1 MKKIILLLGCL
12 TLTAACQSAAPT
24 PTPESTPATTHPPT
38 PIPATT
44 TSTFTPAPAVTQIP
58 PPLYFTDEFDTASSF
73 WQFFQTGGTAVPLTA
88 FENGA
93 LRIDISAPHTWYLGI
108 HNAHT
113 YSNVFVTAKSSAA
126 PTGSI
131 GLVCRYDESKGWFE
145 FNVASDG
152 TYSVLFGQWLAT
164 DIALYKPIAT
174 DSIRHFDA
182 GNLNYEIGLSCQ
194 DNSLLLYV
202 NGELLRKKDIER
214 FELNEGNIG
223 ITAASF
229 QEVPMTAIFK
239 WVKVDEQ

>member
-1 MKKIILLLGCL
+1 MKKLILLLGSL
-12 TLTAACQSAAPT
+12 TLMAACQVAAAKPVSVSTPTTTLRPT
-24 PTPESTPATTHPPT
+24 PVS
-38 PIPATT
+38 ATT
-44 TSTFTPAPAVTQIP
+44 TPTDAPPPTP
-58 PPLYFTDEFDTASSF
+58 PPLYFTEEFDTASTF
-73 WQFFQTGGTAVPLTA
+73 WEFFQTGGTNTPLTT
-88 FENGA
+88 FENGT

-113 YSNVFVTAKSSAA
+113 YSNILITAKSSVT

-131 GLVCRYDESKGWFE
+131 GLICRYDVSKGWFE

-152 TYSVLFGQWLAT
+152 TYSVLFGQWLAP
-164 DIALYKPIAT
+164 DIAQYKPIAT

-182 GNLNYEIGLSCQ
+182 GNLDYEIGLSCQ

-202 NGELLRKKDIER
+202 NGELLRKRDIEG

-229 QEVPMTAIFK
+229 QETPMTAIFE